1 MLDDIKD
8 VETGRVYEGE
18 VSQEKVQ
25 RWTAMQD
32 ETKNSEHYVDWIDN
46 TDLNANLKNLLKAIL
61 EKTVVVGKQVLEFG
75 KFVLDKIVRVF
86 GTYPRAT
93 GGALLGFF
101 IGTIIS
107 TVPFVGWLL
116 GPLFTP
122 ILTALGGLAGCY
134 ADLVAMCGQKTVVQ
148 VQATAKEAF

>member
-61 EKTVVVGKQVLEFG
+61 EKTVVVGK
-75 KFVLDKIVRVF
+75 
-86 GTYPRAT
+86 
-93 GGALLGFF
+93 
-101 IGTIIS
+101 
-107 TVPFVGWLL
+107 
-116 GPLFTP
+116 TP
-122 ILTALGGLAGCY
+122 
-134 ADLVAMCGQKTVVQ
+134 
-148 VQATAKEAF
+148 